1 MGVVGTKVVVMGT
14 VRVELS
20 RVAGGGLAK
29 REWGFFAGLAL
40 ANPKN
45 NFHDLKIRH
54 GKTPHL
60 HLIRL

>member
-29 REWGFFAGLAL
+29 REWGFFCR
-40 ANPKN
+40 
-45 NFHDLKIRH
+45 ISSCQS
-54 GKTPHL
+54 
-60 HLIRL
+60 